1 MISSNKPSAE
11 QIEQLKTDIGISAEE
26 YKELKKKLKKL
37 KNRDDKA
44 YMYMLRL
51 TSANHYKMDQMVDR
65 KAHIM
70 IMVNSIILSLV
81 VGKLIGES
89 QHTWKYTPI
98 IFMGLISM
106 ISIIYAVLAIQP
118 DAKHGEFGTHEL
130 EEEAGNLL
138 FFENFLKLSEAD
150 YEETMVK
157 MVNEKDS
164 VHRSIIRDIY
174 YLGTILHKKRMRLRV
189 SLQVFM
195 IGIVCAFLISILL
208 RVYVA

>member
-1 MISSNKPSAE
+1 MISENKPSKE
-11 QIEQLKTDIGISAEE
+11 QKEAIQVEVGITAEE
-26 YKELKKKLKKL
+26 YKQLVKRLKKIKE
-37 KNRDDKA
+37 RDDKA

-89 QHTWKYTPI
+89 QHTWKYAPI

-118 DAKHGEFGTHEL
+118 DAKHGEFGKKEL
-130 EEEAGNLL
+130 EKKAGNLL
-138 FFENFLKLSEAD
+138 FFENFLKMSESH

-157 MVNEKDS
+157 MVEEKDY

-195 IGIVCAFLISILL
+195 VGIVCAFLISILL
-208 RVYVA
+208 RVYVG